1 MSKRIMR
8 ISVIA
13 SMVLVAGLM
22 AYAANYNVGG
32 LSFNGVM
39 VGPGD
44 TDWLTLQGQE
54 GTSPTICLS
63 HGGGV
68 DFDVAVF
75 NDGNQVCSNIATG
88 NYTCCSAS
96 TPGSVRV
103 KIWSVTGS
111 GSYSVTIRP

>member
-22 AYAANYNVGG
+22 AYAANYNVGS

-39 VGPGD
+39 IGTGD
-44 TDWLTLQGQE
+44 TDWLDLQGQE
-54 GTSPTICLS
+54 GTNPTVCLS

-75 NDGNQVCSNIATG
+75 NDGNQVCSNVG
-88 NYTCCSAS
+88 LDSYSCCSAY
-96 TPGSVRV
+96 TPGHVRV
-103 KIWSVTGS
+103 KVWSHNGN